1 MTIKRATNLL
11 VWVVLFAVFNGTS
24 AETPHPT
31 VKLAREIRKLFL
43 DIKGIPPSIKELEF
57 YTIYSQ
63 NGYEVAL
70 DDLLNVK
77 EKNDRIYF
85 IKEYYLSSDYKSLP
99 SSKLNKR
106 EIDNI
111 ILYQSGLKEGPL
123 IDAKLKIIKDSLA
136 IESDSGDA
144 IDYMAELLMGRLT
157 NLDESNHL
165 SKIRKKYSDEEQG
178 LLAVLEEILTFK
190 DCLYK

>member
-1 MTIKRATNLL
+1 
-11 VWVVLFAVFNGTS
+11 VLFAVFNGTS

>member
-11 VWVVLFAVFNGTS
+11 VWAMLFAVFNGTS

-31 VKLAREIRKLFL
+31 IRLAREIRKLFL
-43 DIKGIPPSIKELEF
+43 DIKGTPPSIKELEF

-63 NGYEVAL
+63 NGYEAAL
-70 DDLLNVK
+70 NDLLNIK
-77 EKNDRIYF
+77 EKNDKAFF
-85 IKEYYLSSDYKSLP
+85 IKEYYLSSDYKNLP
-99 SSKLNKR
+99 PSKLNKK
-106 EIDNI
+106 EIDNMV
-111 ILYQSGLKEGPL
+111 LYQSGLKDGPL

-157 NLDESNHL
+157 NLDESNRL
-165 SKIRKKYSDEEQG
+165 SKVRKKYSDEELG